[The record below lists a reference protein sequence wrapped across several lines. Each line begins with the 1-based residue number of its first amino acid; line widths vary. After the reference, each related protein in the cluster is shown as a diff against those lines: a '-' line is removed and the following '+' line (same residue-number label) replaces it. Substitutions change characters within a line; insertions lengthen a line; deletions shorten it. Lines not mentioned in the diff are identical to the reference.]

1 MKRKLDED
9 PRHPLTSSSPFSLDG
24 PDESSKWVMEG
35 EERHDH
41 IGRHTLITETGT
53 SSDTINKL
61 GELNM
66 QI

>member
-1 MKRKLDED
+1 
-9 PRHPLTSSSPFSLDG
+9 
-24 PDESSKWVMEG
+24 MEG